1 MALEK
6 ALKKTYRNGKTRLG
20 AIIMIIALIVF
31 FMTFCTYVIY
41 DGPTRPPA
49 TQGVLASLQ
58 VYCEFYRYDYSSGQL
73 PNVEDIREEKGLVQY
88 VGKKRIYLPLTFP
101 LEQPYKSVDIY
112 FFRGYRNGK
121 YLYTNKIPDKDI
133 LKNYRYIYACN
144 AAQKEIAEGI
154 YIAHKAKEYHD
165 YWVVVTLDAEDIPHV
180 IHSPIPPF
188 PGCLLDANNEVYY
201 PSEMLSALKK
211 YYPSINIPE
220 DKIIR

>member
-6 ALKKTYRNGKTRLG
+6 ALKIIYKNGKTRLES
-20 AIIMIIALIVF
+20 IIMIIVLIVF
-31 FMTFCTYVIY
+31 FMAFCTYVIY
-41 DGPTRPPA
+41 DVPPRTPE

-58 VYCEFYRYDYSSGQL
+58 VYCEFYKYDYSGQL
-73 PNVEDIREEKGLVQY
+73 PHIEDIREEKGVVNY

-101 LEQPYKSVDIY
+101 MEQPYKSVNIY
-112 FFRGYRNGK
+112 LFRGYKHGK

-133 LKNYRYIYACN
+133 LKNYLYIYACN
-144 AAQKEIAEGI
+144 AAKKIVDGI

-165 YWVVVTLDAEDIPHV
+165 YWVVVTLDSEDLPYV

-211 YYPSINIPE
+211 YYPSIDIPE